1 MRSAHCRRAKADRGY
16 RSAHALVRCR
26 STFNRHPLNTL
37 HSEPSS
43 AHAANAIDYDI
54 VIVGGGP
61 VGCALALGLGAAR
74 RSVLLLDA
82 SPELRDDDP
91 RTLALSYG
99 SRLILE
105 RLQVWPEISPLTA
118 IDAIH
123 ISQRGGFGST
133 VLTAADAHTPSLG
146 YVAPYASVQ
155 LALKR
160 RVQETPNLRMERGAR
175 ATAFE
180 QRRDSLLV
188 AFEHR
193 DGETHVG
200 AALAI
205 IADGGVLAQQS
216 AQMEVRDYAQSAV
229 IGNVTASLAQ
239 PHIAFERFTREGPL
253 ALLPHAG
260 GYALVWTVSP
270 ERAIELCSCPEDT
283 FLRQLQEAFGMRVG
297 TFSSVRDRAT
307 FPLALRVASDANFD
321 RMLLIGNAAQA
332 LHPVAGQGLNLGL
345 RDAWELADRLSA
357 IEGDEDMS
365 AVVKSYRRSREADRR
380 TSVLLTDAMVR
391 AFSNG
396 NLALQ
401 WLRGCGL
408 TFLDCV
414 PAAKHRFMQQMIFG
428 ALW

>member
-1 MRSAHCRRAKADRGY
+1 LHVLHPTDSRRA
-16 RSAHALVRCR
+16 RSHA
-26 STFNRHPLNTL
+26 
-37 HSEPSS
+37 PSS
-43 AHAANAIDYDI
+43 LKILRSETSSADAAGFIDYDI

-61 VGCALALGLGAAR
+61 VGCTLALGLAAAR

-82 SPELRDDDP
+82 SPELHADDP
-91 RTLALSYG
+91 RTVALSYG

-105 RLQVWPEISPLTA
+105 RLQVWREIAPLTA
-118 IDAIH
+118 IDTIH

-146 YVAPYASVQ
+146 YVAPYAAVQ

-160 RVQETPNLRMERGAR
+160 RVQEAHFLQMESGAR
-175 ATAFE
+175 VTAFAE
-180 QRRDSLLV
+180 RRDSLLV

-193 DGETHVG
+193 GRETRVG
-200 AALAI
+200 AALTI
-205 IADGGVLAQQS
+205 IADGGALAQQS
-216 AQMEVRDYAQSAV
+216 ARIEVRDYGQSAL
-229 IGNVTASLAQ
+229 IANVTASLA
-239 PHIAFERFTREGPL
+239 HRHTAFERFTQEGPL

-270 ERAIELCSCPEDT
+270 ERGIELCSCPDDT
-283 FLRQLQEAFGMRVG
+283 FLRQLQEAFGTRAG
-297 TFSSVRDRAT
+297 KFSGVRDRTT

-345 RDAWELADRLSA
+345 RDAWELADLLSA
-357 IEGDEDMS
+357 VEGDEDMS
-365 AVVKSYRRSREADRR
+365 EVVKSYQRSRQRDRR
-380 TSVLLTDAMVR
+380 ASVLLTDAMVR
-391 AFSNG
+391 AFSNS

-401 WLRGCGL
+401 WVRGCGL

-414 PAAKHRFMQQMIFG
+414 PAAKRGLMQHMIFG